1 MSRLFWIEFSRL
13 SQDLCSKVYRAFIFF
28 HEGGASARVSVLV
41 IFFILFSDRA
51 SNSKKNVAKKNWGQ
65 NLKFLKKSILV
76 FGKCAIWLF

>member
-1 MSRLFWIEFSRL
+1 MSPCFWIELDWFIL
-13 SQDLCSKVYRAFIFF
+13 KLCSKVYVTFILGQ
-28 HEGGASARVSVLV
+28 EGGSSARVSVLV

-51 SNSKKNVAKKNWGQ
+51 SNSKNNGAKKNWCQ